1 MKDQQMQYFSVL
13 GDSISTLDGFSY
25 PLDAVYYT
33 NGRKFETGVFSPEDT
48 WWGQV
53 IAHFGGRL
61 LVNDSFSGSTAVKS
75 PACFVES
82 YGCSDERTSYLHKGE
97 GRPDVIM
104 VFLGTNDRG
113 IHAKPAA
120 TEPADWEDLSVFSTA
135 YTIMLKK
142 LRANYPDAQIWCL
155 TLPVSTWS
163 ANVHYKFPF
172 TFAGSHVEEYCAVI
186 RDCANKQGCRVID
199 LYAQTLARPYDTV
212 DGCHANASGMKT
224 LADAVLAELQ
234 ERKGE

>member
-1 MKDQQMQYFSVL
+1 MKDQQIQYFSVL

-25 PLDAVYYT
+25 PHDAVYYT

-82 YGCSDERTSYLHKGE
+82 YGCSDERTAYLHKSDIS
-97 GRPDVIM
+97 PDVIM

-113 IHAKPAA
+113 LHVKPVA
-120 TEPADWEDLSVFSTA
+120 TGEAEQTDLSVFSTA
-135 YTIMLKK
+135 YGVMLQK
-142 LRANYPDAQIWCL
+142 LRANYPKAQIWCL
-155 TLPVSTWS
+155 TLPVSTWT
-163 ANVHYKFPF
+163 ANAHFRF
-172 TFAGSHVEEYCAVI
+172 SFSFAGTHIEEYCNAI
-186 RDCANKQGCRVID
+186 RDAATRNGCRVID
-199 LYAQTLARPYDTV
+199 LYAQTLSSPYDTV
-212 DGCHANASGMKT
+212 DGCHANADGMQT
-224 LADAVLAELQ
+224 LANAVIAALND
-234 ERKGE
+234 

>member
-25 PLDAVYYT
+25 PHDAVYYT

-82 YGCSDERTSYLHKGE
+82 YGCSDERTSYLHKGDVT
-97 GRPDVIM
+97 PDVIM

-113 IHAKPAA
+113 IHAKPMA
-120 TEPADWEDLSVFSTA
+120 TEPADQTDPSVLSTA
-135 YTIMLKK
+135 YEIMLQK
-142 LRANYPDAQIWCL
+142 LKNNYPAAQIWCL

-163 ANVHYKFPF
+163 ANVHYRFPF
-172 TFAGSHVEEYCAVI
+172 TFAGSHVEEYCNAI
-186 RDCANKQGCRVID
+186 RASASKCGCRLID
-199 LYAQTLARPYDTV
+199 LYNQTKNAPYDTV

-234 ERKGE
+234 EGKGE